1 MGFGRITQCLP
12 SPTTE
17 SREDRNTLIGP
28 SRTRL
33 QQMQQLFWKISHEL
47 STMKLHRNMKN
58 STSTIASSDKD
69 TIKPFLFI
77 EESLADPRKG
87 LFGAA
92 FWARRGPST
101 NGRSDPSTARSA
113 QSVFEFSGKRNIT
126 MQATR
131 ALLLAPLVLAI
142 TVTTA
147 SNVNA
152 GRQS

>member
-1 MGFGRITQCLP
+1 
-12 SPTTE
+12 
-17 SREDRNTLIGP
+17 
-28 SRTRL
+28 
-33 QQMQQLFWKISHEL
+33 
-47 STMKLHRNMKN
+47 MKN

-69 TIKPFLFI
+69 TIKPFLFE

-101 NGRSDPSTARSA
+101 NGRSDPSTARGA

-152 GRQS
+152 GSAVVTDGKFTNIYVYRRNSDKETWEQHMAKLRPMDAAKNLSENA